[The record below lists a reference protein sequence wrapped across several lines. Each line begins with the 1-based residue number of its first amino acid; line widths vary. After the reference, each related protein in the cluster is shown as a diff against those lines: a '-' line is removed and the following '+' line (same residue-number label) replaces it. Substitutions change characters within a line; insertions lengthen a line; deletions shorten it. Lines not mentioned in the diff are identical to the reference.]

1 MASGLDLEAKSLVE
15 SCEPTILARAVHY
28 LYTKET
34 KSSFAIEGEVPSAKR
49 TERFVAALTRAA
61 KFDTSDP
68 QAFIRLQNDIVDP
81 RYAATGWRTVQ
92 SFVGETMSDFRE
104 HVHFVFAKPEDLAD
118 LMNGWMRMMENLRHS
133 KVDPVCAA
141 AAASFGFV
149 FIHPFEDGNGR
160 IHRFLI
166 HQELASSGF
175 TPHQMLFPVSASH
188 DARSKPLRRDL
199 GRLLSIDFV
208 LHRLRDA
215 SGRIAWSSII
225 RLRTY
230 IDSGTQPDSRSTYMT
245 AWLKPFAPISGRRSD
260 S

>member
-1 MASGLDLEAKSLVE
+1 LRANDPGSG
-15 SCEPTILARAVHY
+15 RHY

-68 QAFIRLQNDIVDP
+68 QAFIELQNQIVDP
-81 RYAATGWRTVQ
+81 RYAATEWRTVQ

-104 HVHFVFAKPEDLAD
+104 HVHLVFAKPEDLAD
-118 LMNGWMRMMENLRHS
+118 LMNGWMRMMENLRDA

-175 TPHQMLFPVSASH
+175 TPHQMLFLVSAVMMR
-188 DARSKPLRRDL
+188 DRSRYNEILESFSQSISPPKHNRKSFQRSWIFPL
-199 GRLLSIDFV
+199 
-208 LHRLRDA
+208 
-215 SGRIAWSSII
+215 
-225 RLRTY
+225 
-230 IDSGTQPDSRSTYMT
+230 
-245 AWLKPFAPISGRRSD
+245 PFF
-260 S
+260 